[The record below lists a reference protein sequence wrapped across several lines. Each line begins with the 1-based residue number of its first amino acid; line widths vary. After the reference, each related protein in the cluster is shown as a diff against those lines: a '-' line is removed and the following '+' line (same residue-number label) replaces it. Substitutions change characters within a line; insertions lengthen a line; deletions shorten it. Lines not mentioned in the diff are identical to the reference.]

1 MAHAYWS
8 SVFAGSAD
16 ELWSLVRRFN
26 GLPEWHPDIRSSE
39 VVEAE
44 SEFAP
49 GAIRVLTGTGGSVFR
64 ERLVAL
70 DDANRALTYEII
82 DSPLPVRGYRSTLQ
96 VWPVADTGGAF
107 LTWQSTFDAAEGTS
121 PEAAVAAI
129 TDGAYRPA
137 IAALHKT
144 IA

>member
-8 SVFAGSAD
+8 SVFAGPAD
-16 ELWSLVRRFN
+16 KLWSLVRRFN
-26 GLPEWHPDIRSSE
+26 GLPGWHLDIRSSE
-39 VVEAE
+39 VVEGE

-49 GAIRVLTGTGGSVFR
+49 GAIRVLTGTDGSVFR

-144 IA
+144 VA